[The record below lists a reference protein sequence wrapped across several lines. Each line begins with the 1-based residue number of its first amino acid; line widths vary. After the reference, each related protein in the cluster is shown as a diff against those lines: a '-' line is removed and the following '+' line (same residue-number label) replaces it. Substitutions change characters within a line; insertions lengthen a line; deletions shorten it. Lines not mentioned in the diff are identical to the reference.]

1 MSFKGKVIV
10 LRRLVVGDEDL
21 LVKVYGWGGLMNML
35 VKDGALPSS
44 RYVSIFEPFNVLEL
58 SYRQVG
64 EIILPLDVSKV
75 RYLSYLALESYERY
89 MWMCHLGNF
98 FLRWVRYYDQQLFDL
113 FLLYLSAKVRNT
125 KVFLIRFK
133 LEVLKAMGLYKE
145 ELFEEDLRR
154 AVRDIKRGS
163 RLFLERM
170 RLNQQLAEKIER
182 AIEDQ
187 LTQHL

>member
-1 MSFKGKVIV
+1 MSFKGRVIV

-21 LVKVYGWGGLMNML
+21 LAKVYGWGGLMNML
-35 VKDGALPSS
+35 VKDGALPNS

-58 SYRQVG
+58 SYRQMG
-64 EIILPLDVSKV
+64 EIILPLDVSGV

-113 FLLYLSAKVRNT
+113 LLLYLSAKVRNT

-133 LEVLKAMGLYKE
+133 LEMLKTMGLYKE

-187 LTQHL
+187 LKESL